1 MHRNVAIE
9 QSGRVN
15 AAEVVKA
22 NAAETDELGTPG
34 KFLRE
39 VARVARLRKVER
51 LAGIGQAGKMRALAG
66 NLTRPRSTSAL
77 SGIPANRR

>member
-22 NAAETDELGTPG
+22 NAAETDELGAPG

-51 LAGIGQAGKMRALAG
+51 LAGIGQGGKNEGVGRQPDQTEIDVGAV
-66 NLTRPRSTSAL
+66 
-77 SGIPANRR
+77 GIPANRR